1 MTFQLDAVLER
12 DTFEVTKL
20 ALSHV
25 LVMNDERY
33 PWIILVPAR
42 ANLTEIHDLDPQ
54 DQQVL
59 MAEMMQI
66 STALEDIYKPDK
78 INIGALGNIVSQL
91 HIHIIG
97 RFEGDAA
104 WPSPVWGHGEAV
116 PYALD
121 ALEKIRTELRG
132 AVG

>member
-12 DTFEVTKL
+12 DTFEVRKL

-25 LVMNDERY
+25 LVMNDARY

-42 ANLTEIHDLDPQ
+42 ADLTEIHDLDPQ

-66 STALEDIYKPDK
+66 STALEGLYKPEK

-91 HIHIIG
+91 HIHIIA
-97 RFEGDAA
+97 RFEDDPA
-104 WPSPVWGHGEAV
+104 WPGPVWGHSAAE
-116 PYALD
+116 PYAPG
-121 ALEKIRTELRG
+121 ALEKVRAKLLG
-132 AVG
+132 AVA